1 MLFSRKPLKE
11 LVFQGFLCYN
21 KDMKNEVNITTSST
35 EMMTISRA
43 EYESLKAERDEL
55 NQKLDWLMEQVRLA
69 KKKVYGTSSEQTKEE
84 LVGQLS
90 FMFDETEAWLS
101 TRRTATR
108 ETRVAAHTRQKR
120 SSRVEEVLP
129 ENIPVEVVEHRV
141 PESERNCPECGT
153 LMTEIGTEVRR
164 TLVSRTAPLKIRED
178 VYFTYACQNCKQT
191 GTETP
196 ILKAPKEPP
205 LISGSYASPEAVAHI
220 MVQKFVMYAPLYRQE
235 QEWNRAGV
243 MLSRQTMSNWV
254 LRVAEDW
261 LRPIYDHLHRQLLQ
275 REVLHADETTLQVL
289 KLEGQTARSK
299 CYMWLYRTSGCVEQA
314 IVLYEYQSTR
324 KAEHAENFLKGFS
337 GWLHADGYQGYHKLP
352 ENIRVVGCWAH
363 ARRKFDEVL
372 QTLPKE
378 KQKDSP
384 AAIGECYCSRL
395 FKLEEAFAELTPEE
409 RYEKR
414 LEQEEP
420 VLDALL
426 SWANEMQAK
435 TAPKSALGRAIHYLL
450 EQWPYLTRYLEDGRL
465 ELSNNRAERS
475 IKPFVMGRKNWLFAN
490 TPGGAQASAVI
501 YSLIET
507 AKENGLDPYR
517 YLLWVLQNAPQL
529 SEEDAAWAEKLLP
542 ARAPKECYMPHK

>member
-1 MLFSRKPLKE
+1 
-11 LVFQGFLCYN
+11 
-21 KDMKNEVNITTSST
+21 MKNEVNITTSST

-55 NQKLDWLMEQVRLA
+55 NQKLDWLMEQVRL
-69 KKKVYGTSSEQTKEE
+69 
-84 LVGQLS
+84 
-90 FMFDETEAWLS
+90 
-101 TRRTATR
+101 ATR

-164 TLVSRTAPLKIRED
+164 TLVMVPAQVKIRED

-299 CYMWLYRTSGCVEQA
+299 CYMWLYRTGGDAEHP
-314 IVLYEYQSTR
+314 IVLYEYQQNR
-324 KAEHAENFLKGFS
+324 KAENAEAFLKGFT
-337 GWLHADGYQGYHKLP
+337 GWLHADGYSGYHRLP
-352 ENIRVVGCWAH
+352 GSTTFAGRSMCPSPMT
-363 ARRKFDEVL
+363 RR
-372 QTLPKE
+372 
-378 KQKDSP
+378 
-384 AAIGECYCSRL
+384 
-395 FKLEEAFAELTPEE
+395 
-409 RYEKR
+409 
-414 LEQEEP
+414 
-420 VLDALL
+420 
-426 SWANEMQAK
+426 
-435 TAPKSALGRAIHYLL
+435 
-450 EQWPYLTRYLEDGRL
+450 
-465 ELSNNRAERS
+465 
-475 IKPFVMGRKNWLFAN
+475 
-490 TPGGAQASAVI
+490 
-501 YSLIET
+501 
-507 AKENGLDPYR
+507 
-517 YLLWVLQNAPQL
+517 
-529 SEEDAAWAEKLLP
+529 
-542 ARAPKECYMPHK
+542 